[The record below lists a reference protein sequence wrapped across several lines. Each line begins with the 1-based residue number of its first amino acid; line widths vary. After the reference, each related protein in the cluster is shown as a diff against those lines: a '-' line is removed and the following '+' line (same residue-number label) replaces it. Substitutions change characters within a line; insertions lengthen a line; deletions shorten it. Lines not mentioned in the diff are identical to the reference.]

1 VHLHRRGVRFDGAL
15 HLMPHHIVFSYLPSP
30 PPDAPPDAKPP
41 RQKEV
46 WITYPMISYCCLK
59 PLPPVLR
66 QEPSIRIRCRDFTY
80 FAFYFPDEKKAR
92 DVYDSIRALSC
103 KVGRLDKLLAF
114 SYTPKPPEDQQ
125 NGWDIYDAR
134 REWKRLG
141 ISPKD
146 TEKGWRISEINIEY
160 KVNIT
165 RHVTK
170 AVDLTAT
177 STLRR
182 IRLFSSYRRMS
193 RTVSFDMP
201 ANIARA
207 NGYQLSS
214 TATRLTTVP

>member
-1 VHLHRRGVRFDGAL
+1 
-15 HLMPHHIVFSYLPSP
+15 MPHHIVFSYLPSP

-59 PLPPVLR
+59 PLPPILR

-80 FAFYFPDEKKAR
+80 FAFYFPNEKQAR
-92 DVYDSIRALSC
+92 DVYDSIRALTC

-114 SYTPKPPEDQQ
+114 SYQPKPPEDQQ

-160 KVNIT
+160 KVGT
-165 RHVTK
+165 TSKVVWK
-170 AVDLTAT
+170 ASSNVVN
-177 STLRR
+177 SIRRR
-182 IRLFSSYRRMS
+182 ILPFSWCPRMS
-193 RTVSFDMP
+193 QIASCGMP
-201 ANIARA
+201 ASTVHASE
-207 NGYQLSS
+207 YPHLS
-214 TATRLTTVP
+214 TATPSTTVP

>member
-1 VHLHRRGVRFDGAL
+1 
-15 HLMPHHIVFSYLPSP
+15 MPHHIVFSYLPSP

>member
-1 VHLHRRGVRFDGAL
+1 
-15 HLMPHHIVFSYLPSP
+15 MPHHIVFSYLPSP

-103 KVGRLDKLLAF
+103 KIGRLDKLLAF
-114 SYTPKPPEDQQ
+114 SYAPKPPEDQQ

-160 KVNIT
+160 KANNPIRVPET
-165 RHVTK
+165 
-170 AVDLTAT
+170 DSLTAT
-177 STLRR
+177 SIRRR
-182 IRLFSSYRRMS
+182 ILPSSSCRRMS
-193 RTVSFDMP
+193 QTVSSGMP
-201 ANIARA
+201 ANTARA
-207 NGYQLSS
+207 NAYPLSS
-214 TATRLTTVP
+214 TATPSTTVP